1 MIEVYA
7 LIAVALAIAAAVLVF
22 LAVISMEIHREE
34 AAYTMT
40 EPTADPV
47 ARWVRATNGVYVRV
61 PGVARE
67 VRQDLVRLA
76 AREVITR

>member
-7 LIAVALAIAAAVLVF
+7 LIAVALAVAGTVLVF
-22 LAVISMEIHREE
+22 LAVISLEIRREE
-34 AAYTMT
+34 AAYTVT

-47 ARWVRATNGVYVRV
+47 ARWVRAANGVYVRV
-61 PGVARE
+61 PGVTRQ

-76 AREVITR
+76 GKEVITR